1 MDIIIAHAYS
11 FCSVMLIIL
20 VTYVTLYI
28 LRRRYD
34 KAQSRACLIARYV
47 VTAVNI
53 LAHFA
58 LIALVMYIDAGM
70 EILLLFLLASVSVG
84 IAMGGG
90 I

>member
-20 VTYVTLYI
+20 ATYIALYI
-28 LRRRYD
+28 LRRKYD
-34 KAQSRACLIARYV
+34 KDRSRALLITRYII
-47 VTAVNI
+47 TAANL

-58 LIALVMYIDAGM
+58 LIALVIYIDAGM
-70 EILLLFLLASVSVG
+70 EILLLSLLASVSVG
-84 IAMGGG
+84 IAAGGG